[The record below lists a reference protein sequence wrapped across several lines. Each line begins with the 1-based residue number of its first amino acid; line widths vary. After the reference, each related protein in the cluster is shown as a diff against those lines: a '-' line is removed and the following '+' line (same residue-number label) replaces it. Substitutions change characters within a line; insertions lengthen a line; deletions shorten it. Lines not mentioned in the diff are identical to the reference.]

1 MRFLATD
8 FDKLCEMP
16 KQIYTHP
23 QIDKKKKNS
32 DEAKDKILLSICP
45 PLGGNGA

>member
-8 FDKLCEMP
+8 FDKFCEMP

-23 QIDKKKKNS
+23 QIDKKKNS